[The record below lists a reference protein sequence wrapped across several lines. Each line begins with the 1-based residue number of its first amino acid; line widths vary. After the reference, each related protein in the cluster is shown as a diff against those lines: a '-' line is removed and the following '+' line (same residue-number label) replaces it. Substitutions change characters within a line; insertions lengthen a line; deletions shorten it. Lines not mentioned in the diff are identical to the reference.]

1 MAIFKRKT
9 VYFQQECEDKT
20 GELIKQ
26 QILEK
31 VSVDDCIIAA
41 EMIDVLFIYPEL
53 AEELARVLY
62 MSNKE
67 LFRTVAMFVGTFEI
81 LYKSQTQRKLLSN
94 VFR

>member
-1 MAIFKRKT
+1 M
-9 VYFQQECEDKT
+9 
-20 GELIKQ
+20 
-26 QILEK
+26 EK

-67 LFRTVAMFVGTFEI
+67 LSRTVAMFVGTFEI
-81 LYKSQTQRKLLSN
+81 FVQVSN
-94 VFR
+94 TTKVIIQCIPVDEEMEE

>member
-1 MAIFKRKT
+1 MAIFKKT

-41 EMIDVLFIYPEL
+41 EMIDVLFIYLNLQKNLQEF
-53 AEELARVLY
+53 Y
-62 MSNKE
+62 
-67 LFRTVAMFVGTFEI
+67 I
-81 LYKSQTQRKLLSN
+81 
-94 VFR
+94 

>member
-62 MSNKE
+62 MSNKNYSE
-67 LFRTVAMFVGTFEI
+67 RLLCLLAHLKF